1 MTEAGKSVAPRLA
14 AVTCSEMPELDA
26 EWTILSHALEADGW
40 EVSVQVWDN
49 DGLDWGGFDVV
60 LVRVAAWAYIHQP
73 LRFLAWAEDVAEVTT
88 LVNPARALRWNHDKV
103 YLADLAGEGLPIV
116 ETAWVLPEE
125 AWSPPDGEFV
135 IKPTRSAGGFES
147 VRYSTDDFATAGR
160 HVQRLHEMGQTVMV
174 QPYQHGVDAGGETS
188 LVFIETELT
197 HAVRKQALLHRGAG
211 VVDRLWERERI
222 ELIEPSAEA
231 VCLGEEVM
239 DSVRGRLG
247 DLSYARV
254 DLLPGQDGR
263 WRVCEVELI
272 DPSLFFDLVPAAA
285 GQLARELRARTRHR

>member
-1 MTEAGKSVAPRLA
+1 MPVAPRLA

-26 EWTILSHALEADGW
+26 EWTILNHALEADGW
-40 EVSVQVWDN
+40 EVSVQVWD
-49 DGLDWGGFDVV
+49 DPGLDWGNFNVV
-60 LVRVAAWAYIHQP
+60 LVRVAAWAYIHRP
-73 LRFLAWAEDVAEVTT
+73 LRFLAWAADVAEVTT
-88 LVNPARALRWNHDKV
+88 LVNPARALRWNYDKV
-103 YLADLAGEGLPIV
+103 YLAALAGEGLPIV
-116 ETAWVLPEE
+116 ETAWARPGE
-125 AWSPPDGEFV
+125 AWSPPGGEFV

-147 VRYSTDDFATAGR
+147 ARYNSDDFATADR
-160 HVQRLHEMGQTVMV
+160 HVQRLHETGQTVMV
-174 QPYQHGVDAGGETS
+174 QPYQHGVDAGGEAS
-188 LVFIETELT
+188 LVFIGTELT
-197 HAVRKQALLHRGAG
+197 HAVCKQALLHPGVG
-211 VVDRLWERERI
+211 VVDRLWEQERI

-231 VCLGEEVM
+231 VGLGQEVM
-239 DSVRGRLG
+239 RSVQGKAG